1 MLFTGRDACPE
12 LVDAQ
17 DILPI
22 HVLGGG
28 GGKTQSGDTING
40 RVKRTFRNK
49 ILEEMFVRTD
59 LCGL

>member
-17 DILPI
+17 DFLPI
-22 HVLGGG
+22 HVLGWV
-28 GGKTQSGDTING
+28 GKTQSGDTING